1 MGSVMA
7 SFAFTPASII
17 TLGISNKQ
25 NQPDPTVSSCAIS
38 HHSFTGTFYSSSDK
52 HSSESES
59 SSVETVRESASFR
72 KDPDTVEN
80 ESTLISDKLHIVKTI
95 QQSAVSSNTGIDD
108 ALIPQNTIKKLTKL
122 NSDSLISTIYERQK
136 VDKKGIQQSSSCSA
150 LKIPLAKLDNNLS
163 PVLQKNTRKERKKKL
178 LHQSSDGKFL
188 IYFIAL

>member
-7 SFAFTPASII
+7 SFAFAPASII

-25 NQPDPTVSSCAIS
+25 NQPDPAVSSCAIPP
-38 HHSFTGTFYSSSDK
+38 HSFTGPFYSSSDK

-59 SSVETVRESASFR
+59 SSVETVRESASFK

-80 ESTLISDKLHIVKTI
+80 ESTLISDKLNIVETI
-95 QQSAVSSNTGIDD
+95 QQSAVSSNTGTDN
-108 ALIPQNTIKKLTKL
+108 ALIPQNTCKKLTKL
-122 NSDSLISTIYERQK
+122 NSDSLISTIYERQ
-136 VDKKGIQQSSSCSA
+136 KGIQQSSSCSA
-150 LKIPLAKLDNNLS
+150 LKIPLAKLDNILS

>member
-38 HHSFTGTFYSSSDK
+38 PHSFTGPFYSSSDK

-108 ALIPQNTIKKLTKL
+108 ALIPQNTMKKLTKL

-136 VDKKGIQQSSSCSA
+136 VDKKVIQQSSSCSA